1 METYR
6 THIVMW
12 TVLWLVEVFLCA
24 SAHLEPLQAIV
35 GQNVLLQCP
44 CKKRNERMD
53 MKWQLEDHTTV
64 LHHSGSHNTTN
75 IGEGYQNRVSLF
87 QNEDKDNC
95 SLLLSGITVA
105 DNGMYKCFF
114 QTETLVYIHI
124 TLHVIASYSVCMY
137 QVLDQASMGSG
148 WGERFVVYQC
158 KANGGYPK
166 GQIHWK
172 MGGHP
177 LVNTSRRDETH
188 LDNATGLY
196 SLTSI
201 LTMDRSQGEKLQ
213 CMVENTDQAS
223 KLNSTCKEKP
233 VYIRESL
240 LESPDKVAV
249 AAGVSVSVVVMLV
262 AGVLL
267 VIFLLTRFHRRET
280 STKQR
285 DTEER
290 SVTQQLNMYEH

>member
-12 TVLWLVEVFLCA
+12 TVLWLVQVFLCA
-24 SAHLEPLQAIV
+24 
-35 GQNVLLQCP
+35 
-44 CKKRNERMD
+44 
-53 MKWQLEDHTTV
+53 
-64 LHHSGSHNTTN
+64 
-75 IGEGYQNRVSLF
+75 
-87 QNEDKDNC
+87 
-95 SLLLSGITVA
+95 SGITVA

-148 WGERFVVYQC
+148 WGERFGVYQC

-188 LDNATGLY
+188 LDNSTGLY

-233 VYIRESL
+233 VYIRESP

-267 VIFLLTRFHRRET
+267 VIFLLTRCHRRET
-280 STKQR
+280 STKQS
-285 DTEER
+285 DTEDR

>member
-1 METYR
+1 MIY
-6 THIVMW
+6 
-12 TVLWLVEVFLCA
+12 
-24 SAHLEPLQAIV
+24 
-35 GQNVLLQCP
+35 
-44 CKKRNERMD
+44 
-53 MKWQLEDHTTV
+53 
-64 LHHSGSHNTTN
+64 
-75 IGEGYQNRVSLF
+75 
-87 QNEDKDNC
+87 
-95 SLLLSGITVA
+95 LSSP
-105 DNGMYKCFF
+105 
-114 QTETLVYIHI
+114 
-124 TLHVIASYSVCMY
+124 ASYSVCMY
-137 QVLDQASMGSG
+137 QVLDQASVGFG
-148 WGERFVVYQC
+148 WGEGFGVYQC

-188 LDNATGLY
+188 LDNSTGLY
-196 SLTSI
+196 SLTSN
-201 LTMDRSQGEKLQ
+201 LTMDRSHGEKLQ

-267 VIFLLTRFHRRET
+267 VIFLLTRCHRRET
-280 STKQR
+280 STQR
-285 DTEER
+285 DMEER

>member
-1 METYR
+1 MASMVEQN
-6 THIVMW
+6 THCHVDCPVVSRSLPVCLRHHCRRQWDVQM
-12 TVLWLVEVFLCA
+12 
-24 SAHLEPLQAIV
+24 
-35 GQNVLLQCP
+35 LLSN
-44 CKKRNERMD
+44 RD
-53 MKWQLEDHTTV
+53 FGLHS
-64 LHHSGSHNTTN
+64 HHSACDWHAAVDLSP
-75 IGEGYQNRVSLF
+75 L
-87 QNEDKDNC
+87 C
-95 SLLLSGITVA
+95 SP
-105 DNGMYKCFF
+105 
-114 QTETLVYIHI
+114 
-124 TLHVIASYSVCMY
+124 ASYSVCMY

-148 WGERFVVYQC
+148 WGERFGVYQC

-188 LDNATGLY
+188 LDNSTGLY

-233 VYIRESL
+233 VYIRDSL

-267 VIFLLTRFHRRET
+267 VIFLLTRCHRRET

>member
-24 SAHLEPLQAIV
+24 
-35 GQNVLLQCP
+35 
-44 CKKRNERMD
+44 
-53 MKWQLEDHTTV
+53 
-64 LHHSGSHNTTN
+64 
-75 IGEGYQNRVSLF
+75 
-87 QNEDKDNC
+87 
-95 SLLLSGITVA
+95 SGITVA

-137 QVLDQASMGSG
+137 QVLDQAPMGSG
-148 WGERFVVYQC
+148 WEERFGVYQC

-188 LDNATGLY
+188 LDNSTGLY

-213 CMVENTDQAS
+213 CMVESTDQAS

-233 VYIRESL
+233 VYIRESPMG
-240 LESPDKVAV
+240 SPDKVAV

-267 VIFLLTRFHRRET
+267 VIFLLTRCHRRET
-280 STKQR
+280 STS
-285 DTEER
+285 DTEDR
-290 SVTQQLNMYEH
+290 SVTQQLNMYEHRVCGASSPSDTTISPQMTDDKMEGW